1 MIAIK
6 DLDMP
11 PCCGDC
17 PCFHESSAY
26 TCGATGE
33 LLTDAWVWK
42 CRSEACPLEE
52 VEE

>member
-11 PCCGDC
+11 ICCGDC
-17 PCFHESSAY
+17 PCFHESSVY

-33 LLTDAWVWK
+33 LLPDAWVWR
-42 CRSEACPLEE
+42 CRSVACPLEE
-52 VEE
+52 VKE